1 MQNDSWYKLSSVSLW
16 CQKISSR
23 HLKQCTH
30 SGKITKIILWL
41 ELLQI

>member
-1 MQNDSWYKLSSVSLW
+1 MTHGISEVQSVFDVK
-16 CQKISSR
+16 KISSI